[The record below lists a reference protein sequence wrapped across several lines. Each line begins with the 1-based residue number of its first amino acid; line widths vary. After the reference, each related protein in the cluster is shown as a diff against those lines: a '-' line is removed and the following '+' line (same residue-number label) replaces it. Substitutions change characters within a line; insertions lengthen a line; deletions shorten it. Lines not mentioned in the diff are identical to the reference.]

1 MQTAYAMDG
10 LESVSVGGCDLL
22 DIAGSMHKDAT
33 ADLLLSE
40 TPEPSNQ

>member
-10 LESVSVGGCDLL
+10 LESASVGGCDLL
-22 DIAGSMHKDAT
+22 DIGESKHKDAR
-33 ADLLLSE
+33 ADLLSSE